1 MPPRPD
7 RARLPVP
14 SHRRISRASAALAT
28 AALAIAPCA
37 APVRA
42 DAPRVAADIAAVGS
56 LVADVMGERGAPDVL
71 VEPGASPHDRS
82 MRPSAARALARAD
95 VVFRTS
101 DGLTPWLADALA
113 SLAPDAESVELIAAP
128 GTVRLPARA
137 GATFETGE
145 RGGHGDHGAHDDD
158 HGGAHD
164 EGHDGEHDED
174 RDAAHGAGIDPHAW
188 LDPENARAWL
198 DAIATTLA
206 RLDPDGAD
214 AYRANAARARD
225 GLDALIARVDAR
237 LAPVRGRPFVVAH
250 DDLRYFEA
258 RFDVPAVGAIVASDA
273 AGPGP
278 ARLDALRDAV
288 RDGAVRCVFTE
299 PGAGDRL
306 ARTVADGSDA
316 RIAEIDPLGARL
328 EPGPD
333 GYARL
338 IEGVADALVD
348 CLG

>member
-1 MPPRPD
+1 MHPRPD
-7 RARLPVP
+7 RARHLAP
-14 SHRRISRASAALAT
+14 SSHRISRARAAVAT

-37 APVRA
+37 APARA

-101 DGLTPWLADALA
+101 DGLTPWLGDALA

-145 RGGHGDHGAHDDD
+145 HGDHDAHDDD
-158 HGGAHD
+158 HDADHG
-164 EGHDGEHDED
+164 
-174 RDAAHGAGIDPHAW
+174 AAHGAGIDPHAW

-198 DAIATTLA
+198 DAIAATLA

-237 LAPVRGRPFVVAH
+237 LDPVRGRSFVVAH

-258 RFDVPAVGAIVASDA
+258 RFDVPAAGAIVASDA

-288 RDGAVRCVFTE
+288 RDGAVRCVFTQ
-299 PGAGDRL
+299 PGAGERL
-306 ARTVADGSDA
+306 ARTVAGGSDA